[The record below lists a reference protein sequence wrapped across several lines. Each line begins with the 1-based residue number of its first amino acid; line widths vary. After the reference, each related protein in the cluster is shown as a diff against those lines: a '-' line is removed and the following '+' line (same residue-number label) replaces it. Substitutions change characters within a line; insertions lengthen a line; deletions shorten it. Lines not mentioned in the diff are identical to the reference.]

1 MILPNNSNERLSYR
15 LSATLV
21 KEVYNAAEKH
31 TALESV
37 AWKDV
42 HILYNEENLPTA
54 TLLYKLQL
62 KC

>member
-1 MILPNNSNERLSYR
+1 MALIYILKIFTPDRLRFKKVHSP
-15 LSATLV
+15 
-21 KEVYNAAEKH
+21 AEKH
-31 TALESV
+31 TALENV